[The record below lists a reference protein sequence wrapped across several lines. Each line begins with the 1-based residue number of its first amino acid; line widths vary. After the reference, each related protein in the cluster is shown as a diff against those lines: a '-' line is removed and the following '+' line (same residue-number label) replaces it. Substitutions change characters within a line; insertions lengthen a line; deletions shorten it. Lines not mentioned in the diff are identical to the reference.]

1 MTSSHKTEAWW
12 ERVARIIGGWGFAVL
27 VFFKFPRFPFME
39 KPTTTAWVVY
49 VALMIFFVG
58 VAHSTVVGIVL
69 GNVTRLYSFVKRG
82 GKERRSI
89 PGVSPVLETQGER
102 RKGRP

>member
-1 MTSSHKTEAWW
+1 MTSSHKAEAWW
-12 ERVARIIGGWGFAVL
+12 ERLPRIIGGWGFAVL
-27 VFFKFPRFPFME
+27 VFFKFPQFQFME
-39 KPTTTAWVVY
+39 KSTTIAWIVY
-49 VALMIFFVG
+49 VGLIIFFVG

-89 PGVSPVLETQGER
+89 PGVSPVLETHGER
-102 RKGRP
+102 RKGKL